1 LFAEVAPV
9 ARKRQ
14 FRSPD
19 WRGFAQRFPD
29 GLHDQVASVRAVRV
43 IVTSLQHAM
52 TPRGF
57 LIALDE
63 TEIMDDVPEAIILSD
78 GGTTTL
84 IHLSFRRPKL
94 VHVANAPVYVAHAG
108 GFQML
113 ADAITSEVR
122 KALH

>member
-1 LFAEVAPV
+1 VGVPV
-9 ARKRQ
+9 RARKRS
-14 FRSPD
+14 FRPD
-19 WRGFAQRFPD
+19 WNDLTKRFPD
-29 GLHDQVASVRAVRV
+29 GLHDTYESVRAVKI
-43 IVTSLQHAM
+43 IVSRLQVALTS
-52 TPRGF
+52 RGY
-57 LIALDE
+57 LAALDE
-63 TEIMDDVPEAIILSD
+63 TDAEDDLPEAIILSD

>member
-1 LFAEVAPV
+1 VR
-9 ARKRQ
+9 ARKRS
-14 FRSPD
+14 FRPD
-19 WRGFAQRFPD
+19 WNDLTKRFPD
-29 GLHDQVASVRAVRV
+29 GLHDTYESVRAVKI
-43 IVTSLQHAM
+43 IVSRLQVALTS
-52 TPRGF
+52 RGY
-57 LIALDE
+57 LAALDE
-63 TEIMDDVPEAIILSD
+63 TDAEDDLPEAIILSD